1 MQGCFWKHPLVKPFL
16 SLKCYW
22 SPIQTLKR
30 QTPTDAGTS
39 KLPQVPKIV
48 KFSVKTILRC
58 MVDYLSV
65 FSTYHELIHSWVKIY
80 FYPDLPI
87 YKYCLIDTIHEED
100 PTPWQENMCKSID
113 EADKYSRPE
122 TTNVRSQFT
131 GHQHIEH
138 NAGTPLSWSVTFLQS
153 LHSVLEGRRKGNNS
167 PVTYN
172 LQAIL
177 AHRKQTFKSR
187 CDPQST
193 LKSWFLVP
201 SSWGGHLT
209 D

>member
-1 MQGCFWKHPLVKPFL
+1 MKGCFWKHPWVKPFL

-39 KLPQVPKIV
+39 KLPQVPKII

-100 PTPWQENMCKSID
+100 LTPWQENMCNSID

-138 NAGTPLSWSVTFLQS
+138 NAGTPLKLEYDLPSKLTFS
-153 LHSVLEGRRKGNNS
+153 IRRAEKG
-167 PVTYN
+167 
-172 LQAIL
+172 
-177 AHRKQTFKSR
+177 
-187 CDPQST
+187 
-193 LKSWFLVP
+193 
-201 SSWGGHLT
+201 
-209 D
+209 